1 MHAFITRVELHHAN
15 EDDYRVLHEQMRGRG
30 FTKSVTSGD
39 GTAYLLP
46 PGEYNY
52 QADVDILAIKEA
64 ATSAVNATGKQG
76 AVFVAEYVRWSGDN
90 MSPA

>member
-1 MHAFITRVELHHAN
+1 MHAFITRVELYHAN
-15 EDDYRVLHEQMRGRG
+15 ENDYRVLHEQMRGRG
-30 FTKSVTSGD
+30 FTKSVTSGN

-52 QADVDILAIKEA
+52 EANVDIAAIKEA
-64 ATSAVNATGKQG
+64 AMSAVNATGKEG
-76 AVFVAEYVRWSGDN
+76 AVFVAEYVRWSGNN